1 VSGKP
6 HPIACAMLMSV
17 LFSSAAPAGRNAN
30 GSMIVHTDDAV
41 NFSAGWDYCANNPLP
56 STCMEFTTW
65 TYKPVEE
72 QEAVVWVVAAFG
84 RQSSPAVTAY
94 QFGVYHNLPSGY
106 FTAWGPCGS
115 GVLEIPDATWP
126 DESGTGTA
134 CAYGQPTYSYL
145 FKMYWF
151 AAVGAVDGYLSTGP
165 YPHGTDGAVFADD
178 SSPPILD
185 GCYNFGTIRWGRE
198 GMNACPPD
206 DFLGACCFADG
217 HCEQLTSRQCEAQGG
232 TYWGVGIPC
241 DPNPCEPPGGACCF
255 EDGSCQFIFQWQCE
269 TMGGQY
275 QGDGTQC
282 APNPC
287 HPTPVEKT
295 TWGRIKAGY
304 R

>member
-1 VSGKP
+1 
-6 HPIACAMLMSV
+6 MLMSV

-30 GSMIVHTDDAV
+30 GSMVVHTDDAV

-72 QEAVVWVVAAFG
+72 QEAVIWVVAAFM
-84 RQSSPAVTAY
+84 RQTSPAVTAY

-126 DESGTGTA
+126 DKSGTGTA

-145 FKMYWF
+145 
-151 AAVGAVDGYLSTGP
+151 
-165 YPHGTDGAVFADD
+165 
-178 SSPPILD
+178 
-185 GCYNFGTIRWGRE
+185 
-198 GMNACPPD
+198 
-206 DFLGACCFADG
+206 
-217 HCEQLTSRQCEAQGG
+217 
-232 TYWGVGIPC
+232 
-241 DPNPCEPPGGACCF
+241 
-255 EDGSCQFIFQWQCE
+255 FQWQCE